1 MALITNSVTTYG
13 TTTNREDL
21 ADIIYNI
28 SPADTPLYSMASKTK
43 ATNTLHEW
51 STDALA
57 AIDTANAQLEGG
69 ESTRAS
75 STTPTRVQNYCQIM
89 KKNAT
94 VSGTSRATD
103 LAGADDMM
111 DLQMA
116 KRGLE
121 LRKDIEY
128 TLLGPQ
134 GQTVGGTTTARTMRG
149 FNAWLSGNG
158 SRGANGADS
167 TTATAAVTDGT
178 AGDLRTFTEAMLKD
192 AIKDAYD
199 DGGEPTTVL
208 VGTFNK
214 QIAST
219 FTGRTTAREMVKVGT
234 VQGAAS
240 IYASDFGDLK
250 IMASRTQRG
259 RDAFVID
266 PTKVKVAALRNFEP
280 SELARVGDADTREL
294 YWEGTLEMCNAD
306 AHAGVFDLTTS

>member
-1 MALITNSVTTYG
+1 MALVTNAVTTYG

-21 ADIIYNI
+21 ANVVYDI
-28 SPADTPLYSMASKTK
+28 SPVDTPLFSMAEKAK
-43 ATNTLHEW
+43 ATNVLHEW

-57 AIDTANAQLEGG
+57 AVDTANAQLEGG

-75 STTPTRVQNYCQIM
+75 STQPSRVQNYCQIM

-94 VSGTSRATD
+94 VTGTQEASDPAGIASNMD
-103 LAGADDMM
+103 YQLAKKGY
-111 DLQMA
+111 
-116 KRGLE
+116 E
-121 LRKDIEY
+121 LRKDVEY
-128 TLLGPQ
+128 ALLSGQ
-134 GQTVGGTTTARTMRG
+134 GQNAGGPTTARTMRG

-167 TTATAAVTDGT
+167 TAATAAVTDGT
-178 AGDLRTFTEAMLKD
+178 AGDIRTFTEAMLKD

-219 FTGRTTAREMVKVGT
+219 FTGRATAREMVKVGT

-259 RDAFVID
+259 RDCFVID
-266 PTKVKVAALRNFEP
+266 PTKVKVAALRNFETKK
-280 SELARVGDADTREL
+280 LGTVGDAETEEI

>member
-1 MALITNSVTTYG
+1 MALITNGVTTYG

-28 SPADTPLYSMASKTK
+28 SPADTPLFSMAAKVK
-43 ATNTLHEW
+43 ATNVLHEW

-57 AIDTANAQLEGG
+57 AVDTTNAQLEGG
-69 ESTRAS
+69 ESTRAA
-75 STTPTRVQNYCQIM
+75 STTPSRVVNYCQIM

-94 VSGTSRATD
+94 VTGTQRASD

-116 KRGLE
+116 KKGLE

-128 TLLGPQ
+128 ALLTGKGYNSGGP
-134 GQTVGGTTTARTMRG
+134 TTAREMRG
-149 FNAWLSGNG
+149 FNAWLSANG
-158 SRGANGADS
+158 SRGANGADA
-167 TTATAAVTDGT
+167 TTASTDVTDGT
-178 AGDLRTFTEAMLKD
+178 TGDIRTFTEAMLKD

-199 DGGEPTTVL
+199 DGGEPDTVL

-234 VQGAAS
+234 VQGTAS

-250 IMASRTQRG
+250 IVASRTQRG
-259 RDAFVID
+259 RDCFVVD
-266 PTKVKVAALRNFEP
+266 PTKVKVAAMRNFEP
-280 SELARVGDADTREL
+280 KMLGTIGDADTNEI

>member
-1 MALITNSVTTYG
+1 MALITNAVTTYG

-28 SPADTPLYSMASKTK
+28 SPADTPLFSMAAKTK
-43 ATNTLHEW
+43 ATAVLHEW

-69 ESTRAS
+69 ESTRSA
-75 STTPTRVQNYCQIM
+75 STTPSRVQNYCQIM

-94 VSGTSRATD
+94 VTGTQRASD

-116 KRGLE
+116 KKGLE

-128 TLLGPQ
+128 ALLGPQ
-134 GQTVGGTTTARTMRG
+134 GQTAGGATTARTLRG

-158 SRGANGADS
+158 SRGSAGADA
-167 TTATAAVTDGT
+167 TTATAAVTDET
-178 AGDLRTFTEAMLKD
+178 AAGLRTFTEAMLKD

-219 FTGRTTAREMVKVGT
+219 FTGRATAREMVKVGT

-250 IMASRTQRG
+250 IMASRTQRS
-259 RDAFVID
+259 RDCFVID
-266 PTKVKVAALRNFEP
+266 PTKVKVASLRNFEP
-280 SELARVGDADTREL
+280 SELARIGDAETREL
-294 YWEGTLEMCNAD
+294 YWEGTLEMCNAN
-306 AHAGVFDLTTS
+306 AHAGVFDLTSS

>member
-1 MALITNSVTTYG
+1 MAIVTGSVSTYG

-28 SPADTPLYSMASKTK
+28 SPADTPLFSMAGKTK
-43 ATNTLHEW
+43 ATNVLHEW

-57 AIDTANAQLEGG
+57 AVDTTNAQLEGG

-75 STTPTRVQNYCQIM
+75 STQPTRVQNYCQIM

-94 VSGTSRATD
+94 VTGTQRASD
-103 LAGADDMM
+103 MAGADDAM

-116 KRGLE
+116 KKGLE

-128 TLLGPQ
+128 ALLGPQ
-134 GQTVGGTTTARTMRG
+134 GQTAGGATIARVMRG

-167 TTATAAVTDGT
+167 TQATSAVTDGT
-178 AGDLRTFTEAMLKD
+178 TGDLRTFTEAMLKD
-192 AIKDAYD
+192 AIKDAFD
-199 DGGEPTTVL
+199 DGGEPDTVL

-219 FTGRTTAREMVKVGT
+219 FTGRATAREMVKVGT

-240 IYASDFGDLK
+240 LYASDFGDLK

-259 RDAFVID
+259 RDAFVVD
-266 PTKVKVAALRNFEP
+266 SSKVKVAALRNFEP
-280 SELARVGDADTREL
+280 SELAKVGDADTREI
-294 YWEGTLEMCNAD
+294 YWEGCLQMSNAD
-306 AHAGVFDLTTS
+306 AHAGVFDLTSS

>member
-1 MALITNSVTTYG
+1 MALITNAVSTYG

-28 SPADTPLYSMASKTK
+28 SPADTPLFSMAAKVK
-43 ATNTLHEW
+43 ATNVLHEW

-69 ESTRAS
+69 ESTRSA
-75 STTPTRVQNYCQIM
+75 STTPTRVVNTCQIM

-94 VSGTSRATD
+94 VTGTQRATD

-111 DLQMA
+111 DLQKA
-116 KRGLE
+116 KKGLE

-128 TLLGPQ
+128 ALLGPQ
-134 GQTVGGTTTARTMRG
+134 GRTAGGATTARTMRG
-149 FNAWLSGNG
+149 FNAWLSANG
-158 SRGANGADS
+158 SRGALGADS
-167 TTATAAVTDGT
+167 TDGIAGVTDETAAG
-178 AGDLRTFTEAMLKD
+178 LRTFTEAMLKD

-219 FTGRTTAREMVKVGT
+219 FTGRATAREMVKVGT

-240 IYASDFGDLK
+240 VYASDFGDLK
-250 IMASRTQRG
+250 IMASRTQRS
-259 RDAFVID
+259 RDVFVIE
-266 PTKVKVAALRNFEP
+266 PAKVKVAALRTFETQD
-280 SELARVGDADTREL
+280 LGRVGDADTTEI

-306 AHAGVFDLTTS
+306 AHAGVFDLTSS